1 MPKQIGNKTEC
12 ALLGFVNKI
21 GGNYE
26 QIRNQFP
33 NDRFVKVYTFSS
45 ARKMMSTIVRN
56 TNVNNSYRM
65 YSKGASEMV
74 LAKCGWYLNSDGK
87 PIRLNAVK
95 IGDIVQSVVEPMAMN
110 GLRTIC
116 IACRDF
122 IPKDSS
128 QIVQPNAFYFDQEP
142 DWEHEPDIIDDMTC
156 LCLVGIEDPVRPEVP
171 EAIRKCQTSGVT
183 VRMITGDNIN
193 TASSIAIKCGILK
206 PGDDYLIL
214 ESKDF
219 NKRIRDKD
227 GVVKQELLDQ
237 VWPRLRV
244 LARSSPSD
252 KYILVN
258 GIVESK
264 SSVSFTNFFE

>member
-12 ALLGFVNKI
+12 ALLGLVNKL

-26 QIRNQFP
+26 QTRAIFP
-33 NDRFVKVYTFSS
+33 NDKFVKVYTFNS
-45 ARKMMSTIVRN
+45 ARKMMSTIVN
-56 TNVNNSYRM
+56 HKELVNSFRM

-87 PIRLNAVK
+87 PIRLSAEK
-95 IGDIVQSVVEPMAMN
+95 IDDIIRSVVEPMAMD

-116 IACRDF
+116 IASRDF
-122 IPKDSS
+122 IPNES
-128 QIVQPNAFYFDQEP
+128 QATINQPNAKYFDQEL
-142 DWEHEPDIIDDMTC
+142 DWDDEQDIITDLTC

-171 EAIRKCQTSGVT
+171 DAIHKCQTSGVT
-183 VRMITGDNIN
+183 VRMVTGDNIN
-193 TASSIAIKCGILK
+193 TATSIAMKCGIVK

-214 ESKDF
+214 ESQDF
-219 NKRIRDKD
+219 NKRIRDQD
-227 GVVKQELLDQ
+227 GVVKQDLLDK
-237 VWPRLRV
+237 VWPQLRV
-244 LARSSPSD
+244 LARSSPTD

-264 SSVSFTNFFE
+264 NSVSIFVHF